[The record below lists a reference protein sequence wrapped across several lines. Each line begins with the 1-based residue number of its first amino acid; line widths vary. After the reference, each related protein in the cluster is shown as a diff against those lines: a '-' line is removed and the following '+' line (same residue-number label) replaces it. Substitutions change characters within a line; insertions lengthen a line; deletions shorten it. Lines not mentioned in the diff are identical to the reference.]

1 MRILKKFSFIA
12 SFLLLMASTNL
23 LMEAEELKISDAQ
36 DQTEEI
42 LIFPT
47 NTQSAQL
54 ESNTEELNLQKE
66 ISVDLIDLEALRKTA
81 EKKRGTD
88 KVLRMSLR
96 ECIELALSQ
105 NPDIFIS
112 GLEPL
117 KSQADQLTAK
127 GIFDPIW
134 QTSLQ
139 YNYASVYASQEIRAY
154 AGVTSLETKRTDFS
168 SSLGGKLK
176 LGTQYA
182 LTFTTEWQATTF
194 SDLKGEY
201 GGKLLFTLTQPLMR
215 GFGIKVNTAKIKMA
229 EKAEQLAYAQLKMTI
244 MNTVAEVVKAYWDL
258 VGAIENVKVRE
269 EALANAERLLEIS
282 EKRREIGTAADIE
295 VLQAKAGV
303 ATRQSELVAA
313 RAQMESASDVLK
325 NLLLIRDG
333 ELFSKILIIPTDRP
347 RTFDEE
353 KLDVEK
359 LGPDVDECVK
369 IALTNRPEI
378 EMAKIQVETADLK
391 LLETRNEILPQL
403 DLIGAYGQGGRDPK
417 LNKVFYGIRDDQE
430 TYYSYG
436 IKATIPLG
444 NRSGRGAYQ
453 RAKLTKREMEERM
466 KKIEQAVMMSVH
478 LAVRNIETNRV
489 LVESNRQ
496 ARKLQE
502 ANVVAEEK
510 RLKLGVS
517 TSWRVLQ
524 VQTDYTMA
532 KTMEL
537 QARIA
542 YEKALIDLY
551 LAQGTLLENLDIEVS
566 LPQVESIPTFS
577 QSINPRWE

>member
-1 MRILKKFSFIA
+1 MRKVVQVACFTVFFLYALCNSIVGEKLKSSEPETPKEEVIILPADPVF
-12 SFLLLMASTNL
+12 N
-23 LMEAEELKISDAQ
+23 
-36 DQTEEI
+36 
-42 LIFPT
+42 
-47 NTQSAQL
+47 QSV
-54 ESNTEELNLQKE
+54 NPKEELNLQKE
-66 ISVDLIDLEALRKTA
+66 ISVDLIDLEALRKAT
-81 EKKRGTD
+81 EKKRGTEN
-88 KVLRMSLR
+88 VIRMSLK
-96 ECIELALSQ
+96 ECIEIALAR
-105 NPDIFIS
+105 NPDIFVS
-112 GLEPL
+112 GLEPI
-117 KSQADQLTAK
+117 KAQADQLTAK
-127 GIFDPIW
+127 GMFDPVW
-134 QTSLQ
+134 QTSFQ

-154 AGVTSLETKRTDFS
+154 AGVTSLETKKTDFT

-182 LTFTTEWQATTF
+182 LTFNTEWQATTF
-194 SDLKGEY
+194 SNLKGEY
-201 GGKLLFTLTQPLMR
+201 GGQVLFTLTQPLLK

-229 EKAEQLAYAQLKMTI
+229 EKAEKLAYAQLKMTV

-313 RAQMESASDVLK
+313 RAQMESACDVLK

-333 ELFSKILIIPTDRP
+333 DLFSKVLIIPTDRP
-347 RTFDEE
+347 RTFDDE
-353 KLDVEK
+353 KFDVEK
-359 LGPDVDECVK
+359 LGPDVDKCVQTAVK
-369 IALTNRPEI
+369 NRPEI
-378 EMAKIQVETADLK
+378 EMAKLQIETADLQ
-391 LLETRNEILPQL
+391 LLQTRNEILPQL
-403 DLIGAYGQGGRDPK
+403 DLIGAYGQGGRDPELSK
-417 LNKVFYGIRDDQE
+417 MFYGIRDDQE

-444 NRSGRGAYQ
+444 NRAGRGAYH
-453 RAKLTKREMEERM
+453 RAKLTKREMEERL
-466 KKIEQAVMMSVH
+466 KKVEQAVMMSVH
-478 LAVRNIETNRV
+478 LAVRNVETNRV
-489 LVESNRQ
+489 LVESNKQ

-551 LAQGTLLENLDIEVS
+551 LAQGTLLENLGIDVS
-566 LPQVESIPTFS
+566 LPQVEAMPTFT

>member
-1 MRILKKFSFIA
+1 MRKVVQVMNFSVF
-12 SFLLLMASTNL
+12 FLYVLCNFVMGD
-23 LMEAEELKISDAQ
+23 ELKSSGSE
-36 DQTEEI
+36 TPKEEVII
-42 LIFPT
+42 LPADPVL
-47 NTQSAQL
+47 NQS
-54 ESNTEELNLQKE
+54 ENPKEELNLQKE
-66 ISVDLIDLEALRKTA
+66 ISVDLIDLEALRKAT
-81 EKKRGTD
+81 EKKRGTEN
-88 KVLRMSLR
+88 VIRMSLK
-96 ECIELALSQ
+96 ECIELALTQ
-105 NPDIFIS
+105 NPDIFVS
-112 GLEPL
+112 GLEPI
-117 KSQADQLTAK
+117 KTQADQLTAK
-127 GIFDPIW
+127 GMFDPVW

-154 AGVTSLETKRTDFS
+154 AGVTSLETKKTNFT

-182 LTFTTEWQATTF
+182 LSFNTDWQATTF
-194 SDLKGEY
+194 SNLKGEY
-201 GGKLLFTLTQPLMR
+201 GGQVLFTLTQPLLK

-229 EKAEQLAYAQLKMTI
+229 EKAEKLAYAQLKMTV

-313 RAQMESASDVLK
+313 RAQMESACDILK

-333 ELFSKILIIPTDRP
+333 DFFSKVLIIPTDRP
-347 RTFDEE
+347 RTFDDE
-353 KLDVEK
+353 KFDVEK
-359 LGPDVDECVK
+359 LGPDVDESVQTAVK
-369 IALTNRPEI
+369 NRPEI
-378 EMAKIQVETADLK
+378 EMAKLQIETADLQ
-391 LLETRNEILPQL
+391 LLQTRNEILPQL
-403 DLIGAYGQGGRDPK
+403 DLIGAYGQGGRDPELSK
-417 LNKVFYGIRDDQE
+417 MFYGIRDDQE

-444 NRSGRGAYQ
+444 NRAGRGAYQ
-453 RAKLTKREMEERM
+453 RAKLTKREMEERL
-466 KKIEQAVMMSVH
+466 KKVEQAVMMSVH
-478 LAVRNIETNRV
+478 LAVRNVETNRV
-489 LVESNRQ
+489 LVESNKQ

-551 LAQGTLLENLDIEVS
+551 LAQGTLLENLGIDIS
-566 LPQVESIPTFS
+566 LPQVEAMPTFT

>member
-1 MRILKKFSFIA
+1 MRRIRAQMIISVFS
-12 SFLLLMASTNL
+12 LLLILSRSTIG
-23 LMEAEELKISDAQ
+23 EELKLSDAQ
-36 DQTEEI
+36 PSKDELIILPATPISYQTE
-42 LIFPT
+42 
-47 NTQSAQL
+47 ADK
-54 ESNTEELNLQKE
+54 EELNIQKE
-66 ISVDLIDLEALRKTA
+66 ISVDLIDLEALRKAT

-88 KVLRMSLR
+88 NVIRMSLK
-96 ECIELALSQ
+96 ECIELALKQ
-105 NPDIFIS
+105 NPDIFVS
-112 GLEPL
+112 GLEPI
-117 KSQADQLTAK
+117 KAQADQLTAK
-127 GIFDPIW
+127 GMFDPIW

-154 AGVTSLETKRTDFS
+154 AGVNSLETKRTDFT

-182 LTFTTEWQATTF
+182 LTFNTEWQATTF
-194 SDLKGEY
+194 SNLEGEY
-201 GGKLLFTLTQPLMR
+201 GGQLLFTLTQPILR

-229 EKAEQLAYAQLKMTI
+229 EKAEKLAYAQLKMTI

-303 ATRQSELVAA
+303 ATRQSELIAA
-313 RAQMESASDVLK
+313 RAQMESACDVLK

-333 ELFSKILIIPTDRP
+333 DLFSKVLIIPTDRP
-347 RTFDEE
+347 RTFDDE
-353 KLDVEK
+353 KFDVEK
-359 LGPDVDECVK
+359 LGPDVNECVQ
-369 IALTNRPEI
+369 IAIKNRPEI
-378 EMAKIQVETADLK
+378 EMAKLQIETADLK

-403 DLIGAYGQGGRDPK
+403 DIIGAYGRGGRDPE
-417 LNKVFYGIRDDQE
+417 LDKVFYGIRDDQE

-444 NRSGRGAYQ
+444 NRAGRGAYQ

-466 KKIEQAVMMSVH
+466 KKVEQAVMMSVH
-478 LAVRNIETNRV
+478 LAVRNVETNRV
-489 LVESNRQ
+489 LVESNKQ

-551 LAQGTLLENLDIEVS
+551 LAQGTLLDNLGIDIT
-566 LPQVESIPTFS
+566 LPQVESTPTFT